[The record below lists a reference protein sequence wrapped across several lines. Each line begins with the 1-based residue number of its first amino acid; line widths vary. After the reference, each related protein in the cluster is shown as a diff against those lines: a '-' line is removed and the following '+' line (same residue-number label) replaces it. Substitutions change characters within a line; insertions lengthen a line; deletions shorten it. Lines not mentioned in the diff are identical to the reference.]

1 MCVYDLCVD
10 THAITCIYGLQ
21 NTFMESVLAFDLY
34 MGSRDRTQV
43 TRLWD
48 KCLYPPSH
56 LADPQRQSSS
66 KKTILGW
73 VEVTEA

>member
-10 THAITCIYGLQ
+10 THAITCVYGLQ

-43 TRLWD
+43 D
-48 KCLYPPSH
+48 KSIKQVFLV
-56 LADPQRQSSS
+56 A
-66 KKTILGW
+66 
-73 VEVTEA
+73 